1 MQLLSGN
8 GCVVKPLVH
17 AADQVNYRR
26 QADELRV
33 ANEDLRNKK
42 RELLKLEGKNA
53 DVGSPLRFS
62 NVP

>member
-8 GCVVKPLVH
+8 GCVVQPLVPV
-17 AADQVNYRR
+17 ADQVNYRR
-26 QADELRV
+26 QAEELRV

-53 DVGSPLRFS
+53 DVGSPFA
-62 NVP
+62 V